1 MATSE
6 TLNWRRIAELVG
18 LAGIIGSLVFV
29 GMQLQQDRELAL
41 VADYNGYSEI
51 NIGLA
56 GLIAEDR
63 DVWIHGLDG
72 DELSPSDQMVFE
84 NMARILYRKQML
96 ASFRTLVLGG
106 RKPQQVIEQ
115 YAFYMY
121 LYPGLR
127 SAFEKHAE
135 HSRRRNAAFGKEA
148 EADFRKRVRDVLIDL
163 DTRSP
168 AQPPRDYVFF

>member
-6 TLNWRRIAELVG
+6 PLNWRRIAELVG

-29 GMQLQQDRELAL
+29 GMQLQQDRELAR
-41 VADYNGYSEI
+41 VADYNGFSEV

-56 GLIAEDR
+56 GLIAENR

-72 DELSPSDQMVFE
+72 DELSLSDQMVFE
-84 NMARILYRKQML
+84 NIARILYRRQML
-96 ASFRTLVLGG
+96 ASFRTRVLRG
-106 RKPQQVIEQ
+106 RGTQEVIDQ

-121 LYPGLR
+121 LYPGLK

-135 HSRRRNAAFGKEA
+135 HSRLRNAAFGREEA
-148 EADFRKRVRDVLIDL
+148 GFRTRIRSTLIDL
-163 DTRSP
+163 ETRSP
-168 AQPPRDYVFF
+168 ALPPRDYVFF